1 SWGDRAARRLKFGQE
16 KFDKEKFGNEKFGI
30 DRFGKT
36 TRSKLGKEMRLRSAR
51 EKRLRSGKELA
62 VAAPITAK
70 AAKDTAI
77 AGARFEGS
85 GGAASGCLPLSSV
98 SATCVP

>member
-1 SWGDRAARRLKFGQE
+1 MKFGQE

-51 EKRLRSGKELA
+51 EKRLRSGREFA
-62 VAAPITAK
+62 VAAPMTAK
-70 AAKDTAI
+70 AARDTAI
-77 AGARFEGS
+77 AGTRFEGS
-85 GGAASGCLPLSSV
+85 GSAASGCVPAVSSV
-98 SATCVP
+98 AATCVP